1 MTDAEALTRMHQVR
15 WQIDVINGQA
25 AAHWVALR
33 DRVEIVQRHRKEG
46 GKKAA
51 ETRRARSALRKA
63 A

>member
-1 MTDAEALTRMHQVR
+1 MHQVR
-15 WQIDVINGQA
+15 RQIDVINGQA